1 MSHVPIQGVCGIVAE
16 GSKIGVGGF
25 GGRRVAKN
33 GRKQVFLKDSEN
45 SINFR
50 NFEVPTIFAA
60 PVVAETSQ
68 LEVWHPKDRKSRKID
83 ENRRSSI
90 FRGETR
96 KFISE
101 NGVGGSKISTRGKA
115 CPNRVEKR
123 DREIFHDLG
132 C

>member
-1 MSHVPIQGVCGIVAE
+1 MQVQGVCLIVTL
-16 GSKIGVGGF
+16 GSKIEFWGF
-25 GGRRVAKN
+25 GDSSVAKN
-33 GRKQVFLKDSEN
+33 QVFSKDSEN

-68 LEVWHPKDRKSRKID
+68 LEVWHPKDRKSQKID
-83 ENRRSSI
+83 ENQRSSI